1 MNANN
6 AADLVIKQIGE
17 DHLEMVFGLVWRVFL
32 EFEAP
37 DYAVEGVEHFKT
49 FIQPDALKLRLT
61 NKGFFIL
68 GAFLGEILVGV
79 LAVRDFSHISLLF
92 VDKAYPDHG
101 IAKRLFQEALRHCTE
116 LKHDITEITVNSS
129 PYAVEIYRKLGFAA
143 VGEQTTR
150 DGITFVPMSR
160 VN

>member
-6 AADLVIKQIGE
+6 AADLAIKQISQ
-17 DHLEMVFGLVWRVFL
+17 DHLEMVFELVWRVFL

-37 DYAVEGVEHFKT
+37 DYAVEGIEHFKT

-68 GAFLGEILVGV
+68 GAFLGEKLVGV

-92 VDKAYPDHG
+92 VDKSYHDQG
-101 IAKRLFQEALRHCTE
+101 IAKRLFQEALRRCLK

-129 PYAVEIYRKLGFAA
+129 PYAVEIYKKLGFTA